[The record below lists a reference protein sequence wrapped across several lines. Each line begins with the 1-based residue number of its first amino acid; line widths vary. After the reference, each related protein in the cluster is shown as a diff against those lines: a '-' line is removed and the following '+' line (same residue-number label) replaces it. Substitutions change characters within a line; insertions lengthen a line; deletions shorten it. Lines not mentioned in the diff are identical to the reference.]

1 LVELARQTGVFKPME
16 IVALQEVL
24 DDFHDDMEDHRC
36 VTHEANGEI
45 LGFAYFAPASMTEGT
60 WYLYWIAVK
69 KNTQA
74 RGVGSELLRYVEA
87 EIRTAGGQRLFIE
100 TSSLPHYELTRRFY
114 LKLGY
119 AQEAVLRSFYSKGD
133 NMVVFYKELTE

>member
-24 DDFHDDMEDHRC
+24 DDYHDDMEDHRS
-36 VTHEANGEI
+36 VTYEGNGEI

-69 KNTQA
+69 KDTQA
-74 RGVGSELLRYVEA
+74 RGVGSELLCYVEA
-87 EIRTAGGQRLFIE
+87 AIRAAGGQRLFIE

-119 AQEAVLRSFYSKGD
+119 ALEAVLRSFYSKGD